1 MRDIRADARL
11 ACDHLGGRA
20 TLPTL
25 WAAALRA
32 LLWSAPAPL
41 RPLWTAARLR
51 RAPSGAALSGPPG
64 PCRRRAAAGRNPG
77 RRFGPLPGRPGTT
90 LALYRLDPG
99 DRPGISRSQ
108 WDGAERGL
116 RARASEQRG
125 RRLSARQRP
134 RPVRPFDGGKS
145 AIRRPRRRAA
155 PPDRDRSGPPAGDR
169 RAAARGATG
178 GPAQGTAAAAAP
190 AARRLRA
197 QGARRH
203 HPDRYAEHLSP

>member
-20 TLPTL
+20 ALPTL
-25 WAAALRA
+25 WAAALRGPLFA
-32 LLWSAPAPL
+32 APPPPPPPPTTAP
-41 RPLWTAARLR
+41 PP
-51 RAPSGAALSGPPG
+51 RAPP
-64 PCRRRAAAGRNPG
+64 PG